1 MGNVGFLCYRDTEM
15 KLSVRFLSFPFRQAF
30 VPLLLVC
37 AAFSSPLLVHAQGN
51 RLSPDLITPR
61 DRERTGFQESRSY
74 DARSD
79 LRTDFVM
86 AYGINDSL
94 GDRLKRWQ
102 EAGYVPQVMTG
113 VAWGNYQDFLDGEFD
128 GREHWDEGQVN
139 ANADTISHGHRV
151 PYMVPSVAFSN
162 YLTEGIKRAIDA
174 GAVAVHLE
182 EPEYW
187 AGAGYSKA
195 FQREWRIYYKE
206 PWQRPDSSIDAQ
218 YRASKLKYYLYART
232 LDRICSSMKEYALAK
247 HDREVR
253 FYVPTH
259 SLLNYAQWEI
269 VSPESALLDLPG
281 IDGYVAQIWTGTART
296 ENTYQGERKERTFE
310 TAYLEYGVMQELVR
324 GTDRRMWFLH
334 DPIEDNPRHDWNDYR
349 SNYICTLV
357 ASLLHAGVWHYE
369 VCPWPTRVFN
379 GQYPRRGPDRVAI
392 PNDYATTLSVVFNQ
406 LRDMEQHDVSL
417 DTHATEIGVFLSDS
431 AMFQRAAPAL
441 TTNVAKNSGDPTRAT
456 RLEIEDL
463 TGFYGMTLPL
473 TKYGVPVRPV
483 QLDNL
488 IRSPGYLDDLNT
500 LVLSYEIMKPMTP
513 ALHQALAQWVWK
525 GGSLIYVGADAD
537 PFNRASDWW
546 NQGSVVYD
554 SPAEHLF
561 ETLGLDR
568 RPAGGTYAA
577 QEGRVI
583 VQRCHPAFYARSK
596 ENADQFRSVVRKA
609 VEAAGGVYHQQNYIR
624 LQRGP
629 YLIAAVFDESI
640 NDEPLQIKG
649 NYVDL
654 LDANL
659 PVLHEISVRPGQ
671 QTWLLNLDQV
681 SGPHV
686 MVLAAAGRIE
696 NWTVDGNQLKYDITA
711 PSGTIASTRLRLA
724 AEPQSILANG
734 QPCGDSHWDADSKTL
749 LLHHP
754 AGPKPTI
761 VTIQFPP

>member
-1 MGNVGFLCYRDTEM
+1 MNLPVCL
-15 KLSVRFLSFPFRQAF
+15 LSFRFRQTLI
-30 VPLLLVC
+30 PLLLLLP
-37 AAFSSPLLVHAQGN
+37 AFSSAVLVHAQEN

-61 DRERTGFQESRSY
+61 DRERTGFQEAAAY

-86 AYGINDSL
+86 AYGIDDSL
-94 GDRLKRWQ
+94 ADRLKRWQ

-113 VAWGNYQDFLDGEFD
+113 VAWGNYQDFLDGKFD

-139 ANADTISHGHRV
+139 AGANTISHGPRV

-187 AGAGYSKA
+187 AAAGFSEGFK
-195 FQREWRIYYKE
+195 REWKIYYKE

-247 HDREVR
+247 YDREVR

-259 SLLNYAQWEI
+259 SLLNYAQWGI

-281 IDGYVAQIWTGTART
+281 IDGYIAQIWTGTART

-334 DPIEDNPRHDWNDYR
+334 DPIEDNPGHDWNDYR
-349 SNYICTLV
+349 SNYIRTLV

-369 VCPWPTRVFN
+369 VCPWPSRVFN
-379 GQYPRRGPDRVAI
+379 GRYPNRSPDGITI
-392 PNDYATTLSVVFNQ
+392 PADYATTLAIVFNQ
-406 LRDMEQHDVSL
+406 LRDMEQHDVAL
-417 DTHATEIGVFLSDS
+417 DTKATEVGVFLSDS

-441 TTNVAKNSGDPTRAT
+441 TTNVAEDTSDPLRAT
-456 RLEIEDL
+456 RQEIEGL
-463 TGFYGMTLPL
+463 TGFYGLTLPL
-473 TKYGVPVRPV
+473 IKRGIPVRPV

-488 IRSPGYLDDLNT
+488 VRSPGYLDGMKT
-500 LVLSYEIMKPMTP
+500 LVLSYEFMKPMTP

-525 GGSLIYVGADAD
+525 GGNLVYVGAETD
-537 PFNRASDWW
+537 PFNQASDWW
-546 NQGSVVYD
+546 NRGAIVYN

-561 ETLGLDR
+561 ETLGLER
-568 RPAGGTYAA
+568 KPASGTYAA
-577 QEGRVI
+577 QQGHVFVE
-583 VQRCHPAFYARSK
+583 RCHPAFYSRST
-596 ENADQFRSVVRKA
+596 ENADQFRAVVRSA
-609 VEAAGGVYHQQNYIR
+609 VEAAGGVYHEQNSIR

-629 YLIAAVFDESI
+629 YVIAAAFDESLT
-640 NDEPLQIKG
+640 DQPLQLQG

-654 LDANL
+654 LDAAL
-659 PVLHEISVRPGQ
+659 PVLLEVSVQPGQ
-671 QTWLLNLDQV
+671 QAWLLDLDKV
-681 SGPHV
+681 SGPDA
-686 MVLAAAGRIE
+686 MVLAAAGRVE
-696 NWTVDGNQLKYDITA
+696 NWVVDGQQLQYEISA
-711 PSGTIASTRLRLA
+711 PAGTLASTRLRLP
-724 AEPQSILANG
+724 AEPRRILVDGKA
-734 QPCGDSHWDADSKTL
+734 CDASHWDDASKTL
-749 LLHHP
+749 LLRHP
-754 AGPKPTI
+754 VDPQPSVVTVDCSPQPTNAARRDAN
-761 VTIQFPP
+761 